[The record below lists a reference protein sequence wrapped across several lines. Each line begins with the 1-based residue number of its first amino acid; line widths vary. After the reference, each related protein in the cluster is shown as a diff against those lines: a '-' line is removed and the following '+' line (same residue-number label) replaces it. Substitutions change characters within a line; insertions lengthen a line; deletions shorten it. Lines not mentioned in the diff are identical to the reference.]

1 MKKRTRT
8 TLFLFCL
15 FLFFLIAPLIILY
28 SQGYRIDLE
37 SKKIIRTGGFY
48 FKVWPE
54 GAQIF
59 LDGKLKKKTNFL
71 SNNVYID
78 NLLPKEYKV
87 EIKKE
92 GFCTWQKNLEI
103 KENLVSEFNNIILIP
118 ENTKYEN
125 LAQNIE
131 SFFFSPDGKKIVL
144 KENDATGWNLKI
156 IELDKNLKSNLFSGF
171 PSIEIEFL
179 DLKFSQDSKRILL
192 STKEKEK
199 VDYWILELQSPIQ
212 EKTPADLISLNFLG
226 IKANDISFNPGDPQ
240 RIFFTKELLE
250 ENDLFEADF
259 IKKEV
264 GLKPIIKN
272 LVTYE
277 LSEGNIF
284 WISKNGFLSKT
295 NFTGEIE
302 ERLNFEPFPIKEG
315 KKYQIFIRLPF
326 IFLKE
331 DGTLYILNPESR
343 VSEKLSDSSI
353 GEKFSPDWR
362 KMVYFNN
369 YEIWVLFLEKN
380 EDQPKRELLER
391 QFLTRSSE
399 KIDQVLWLDSNYV
412 VFNIG
417 KKVKISEI
425 DNRDKINFCD
435 FSEFKSPEIFFNQF
449 DKKLYIL
456 SEENLF
462 SSEKLLP

>member
-1 MKKRTRT
+1 MTKRLRT
-8 TLFLFCL
+8 TLFLICL

-28 SQGYRIDLE
+28 SQGYRIDWN

-59 LDGKLKKKTNFL
+59 LDGKLKKKTNFI
-71 SNNVYID
+71 SNNAYIN
-78 NLLPKEYKV
+78 NLSPKEYRV
-87 EIKKE
+87 EIKKD
-92 GFCTWQKNLEI
+92 GFHGWQKNLEI
-103 KENLVSEFNNIILIP
+103 KENWVSEFNNIILIP
-118 ENTKYEN
+118 ESPKYTN

-131 SFFFSPDGKKIVL
+131 NFFFSSDGKKIIL
-144 KENDATGWNLKI
+144 KEGNKQGWSLKI
-156 IELDKNLKSNLFSGF
+156 FELDKNLKSNLFSGF

-192 STKEKEK
+192 STKREEK
-199 VDYWILELQSPIQ
+199 VEYWILELQSPIQ
-212 EKTPADLISLNFLG
+212 EKAPADLVSLNFLG
-226 IKANDISFNPGDPQ
+226 NKANDISFNPSNPQ

-272 LVTYE
+272 LITYE
-277 LSEGNIF
+277 ISNGNLF
-284 WISKNGFLSKT
+284 WVSKNGSILKT

-302 ERLNFEPFPIKEG
+302 ERLNSEPFSIKEG
-315 KKYQIFIRLPF
+315 KKYQIYIRLPL

-331 DGTLYILNPESR
+331 EETLYVLNLDSR
-343 VSEKLSDSSI
+343 VFEKLAEPVR
-353 GEKFSPDWR
+353 GEKFSPDWN
-362 KMVYFNN
+362 KILYFNN
-369 YEIWVLFLEKN
+369 YEIWFLFLEKN
-380 EDQPKRELLER
+380 EDQPKRGLLER
-391 QFLTRSSE
+391 LFLTRFSE
-399 KIDQVLWLDSNYV
+399 KIGEAFWLNSNYV

-417 KKVKISEI
+417 DKIKISEI
-425 DNRDKINFCD
+425 DNRDKINVYD
-435 FSEFKSPEIFFNQF
+435 FSEFKNPEIFFNQF

-456 SEENLF
+456 SERNIF
-462 SSEKLLP
+462 SSEKLIP

>member
-1 MKKRTRT
+1 MTKRFRT
-8 TLFLFCL
+8 ILFLICL
-15 FLFFLIAPLIILY
+15 FLFFLIAPLVILY
-28 SQGYRIDLE
+28 SQGYRIDLD
-37 SKKIIRTGGFY
+37 SRKIIKTGGFY
-48 FKVWPE
+48 CKVWPE

-59 LDGKLKKKTNFL
+59 LDGRLKKKTNFI
-71 SNNVYID
+71 SNNAYIN
-78 NLLPKEYKV
+78 NLSPKEYKV
-87 EIKKE
+87 EIKKD
-92 GFCTWQKNLEI
+92 GFHSWQKNLEI
-103 KENLVSEFNNIILIP
+103 KENWVSEFNNILLIP
-118 ENTKYEN
+118 ENPKYTN

-131 SFFFSPDGKKIVL
+131 NFFFSPDGKKIIL
-144 KENDATGWNLKI
+144 KEGGEKSWSLKI
-156 IELDKNLKSNLFSGF
+156 FELDKNLKSNLFSGF

-199 VDYWILELQSPIQ
+199 VEYWILELESPIQ
-212 EKTPADLISLNFLG
+212 EKTPADLVSLDFLG
-226 IKANDISFNPGDPQ
+226 DKTTDIVFNPSDPQ
-240 RIFFTKELLE
+240 KIFFAKEVMK
-250 ENDLFEADF
+250 ENNLFEVNF
-259 IKKEV
+259 VQKEV

-277 LSEGNIF
+277 ISNGNLF
-284 WISKNGFLSKT
+284 WISKNGSILKT

-302 ERLNFEPFPIKEG
+302 EKLNSELFSIKEG
-315 KKYQIFIRLPF
+315 KKYQIYIRLPL

-331 DGTLYILNPESR
+331 EETLYVLNLDSR
-343 VSEKLSDSSI
+343 VFEKLAEPVR
-353 GEKFSPDWR
+353 GEKLSPDWR

-380 EDQPKRELLER
+380 EDQPERELLER
-391 QFLTRSSE
+391 LFLTRFSE
-399 KIDQVLWLDSNYV
+399 KIGQVLWLDSNYV

-417 KKVKISEI
+417 DKVKISEI

-456 SEENLF
+456 SESNLF
-462 SSEKLLP
+462 SSEKLIP